1 MKDIQHDCQP
11 IGLSIG
17 IDWADQENVYQTQAA
32 GSSQR
37 TNGSFKQKP
46 EDMTEWLMQQ
56 KERIPA
62 GSKIAVALEQ
72 TRGSL
77 IHFLQQFNFL
87 ILYLINP
94 KSLAKFREV
103 FRPSGSKD
111 DPDDSGCLLDL
122 LLHHRE
128 KLHAWLPDNEQTR
141 KLAALCELRRKL
153 VDERT
158 AKVNAII
165 SYLKFY
171 FPQAISWAGDLTAP
185 MACDFLIK
193 WPTLQ
198 AIQRTRPE
206 TILKFYRAHH
216 SRSDQRIQ
224 QRLAEMKNAL
234 PITSDSA
241 IIDPYST
248 IVVNYAR
255 LVAELGGMID
265 AYDKQIESLFAQHPD
280 HDLFVSLPGAGAV
293 MAPRLLTAI
302 GSDRNRYQSAVE
314 VQQYSGIAPV
324 TRRSGKFK
332 SVSRRLGRPKFICQS
347 WLEFAN
353 HSVGFSPWAN
363 AFYHH
368 QRSLQKGRHAALR
381 ALAYKWIRI
390 IFRCWMLNE
399 PYNEQKYLD
408 SLSKR
413 NSPLLQHLKNA

>member
-1 MKDIQHDCQP
+1 M
-11 IGLSIG
+11 
-17 IDWADQENVYQTQAA
+17 
-32 GSSQR
+32 
-37 TNGSFKQKP
+37 
-46 EDMTEWLMQQ
+46 
-56 KERIPA
+56 
-62 GSKIAVALEQ
+62 
-72 TRGSL
+72 
-77 IHFLQQFNFL
+77 IHFLTFDFL

-94 KSLAKFREV
+94 KSLQNFES
-103 FRPSGSKD
+103 FSTSGSRRS
-111 DPDDSGCLLDL
+111 DDSGCLLDL

-128 KLHAWLPDNEQTR
+128 KLHTWLPDNQQTR

-158 AKVNAII
+158 AKVNAIT
-165 SYLKFY
+165 SYLKYY

-193 WPTLQ
+193 WPTLET
-198 AIQRTRPE
+198 IQRARPE

-224 QRLAEMKNAL
+224 ERLAEIQNAL
-234 PITSDSA
+234 PNTSDLA

-265 AYDKQIESLFAQHPD
+265 AYAKQIESLFAQHPD
-280 HDLFVSLPGAGAV
+280 HDLFLSLPGAGAV

-314 VQQYSGIAPV
+314 IQQYSGIAPV

-363 AFYHH
+363 AFYHY
-368 QRSLQKGRHAALR
+368 QRSLQKGRYAALR

-390 IFRCWMLNE
+390 TFRCWMLKE

-408 SLSKR
+408 SLNKR
-413 NSPLLQHLKNA
+413 NSLNLTWRLSRAGGYFEYRSMMRVIARRQTLQNGTSSRVNMMQSACGL

>member
-1 MKDIQHDCQP
+1 MENVQHDCPP
-11 IGLSIG
+11 IGMHIG
-17 IDWADQENVYQTQAA
+17 IDWADQENVYQTQEA
-32 GSSQR
+32 GSNHR
-37 TNGSFKQKP
+37 TNGSFKQTP
-46 EDMTEWLMQQ
+46 ESMGEWLMQQ

-111 DPDDSGCLLDL
+111 DPDDSGCLLDMV
-122 LLHHRE
+122 LHHRE
-128 KLHAWLPDNEQTR
+128 RLHAWLPDDQQTR

-165 SYLKFY
+165 SWLKFY
-171 FPQAISWAGDLTAP
+171 FPQAIGWAGDLTAP

-198 AIQRTRPE
+198 AIKCTCSE
-206 TILKFYRAHH
+206 IIVNFYLAHH

-224 QRLAEMKNAL
+224 QRLAEMQNAL
-234 PITSDSA
+234 PITSDPA
-241 IIDPYST
+241 IIDPYS
-248 IVVNYAR
+248 IAVANYAH
-255 LVAELGGMID
+255 LVVELNRMID
-265 AYDKQIESLFAQHPD
+265 AYDKQIACLFAEHPD
-280 HDLFVSLPGAGAV
+280 HDLFAALPGAGAV
-293 MAPRLLTAI
+293 MAPRLLAAI

-314 VQQYSGIAPV
+314 IQQYSGIAPV

-353 HSVGFSPWAN
+353 HSVGFSLWAN
-363 AFYHH
+363 AFYHY
-368 QRSLQKGRHAALR
+368 QRSLGKGRYAVLR

-390 IFRCWMLNE
+390 IFRCWKLNQ
-399 PYNEQKYLD
+399 PYNEQQYID
-408 SLSKR
+408 SLRKH
-413 NSPLLQHLKNA
+413 NSPLVKHLKLA